1 MDQIDAP
8 ALHPRLGRWIEG
20 DGSLAQ
26 RLSRS
31 IAGLIEA
38 GDLQSGLRLPA
49 ERTLAQT
56 AAVSRGTVVAA
67 YGLLEE
73 SGLVVRRQ
81 GSGTRVAGSAG
92 GRTGRERNR
101 ASAGLLSAA
110 PATIDLLRAVP
121 RVSPGMAEIIA
132 EHRLRIDPDIHSEGP
147 TLGLVDVRSRIAQ
160 LMTDDGTPTTAE
172 QIVVTHGAQQALHLA
187 VSDLVSEGDIVLTE
201 STTWPGLADTVRT
214 RGGRVHGIRTTPDGI
229 DFDELEAAVA
239 RLRPVLIA
247 VAPHHHNPTGSRMP
261 ASARQRLADLAAS
274 FGVPVLEDR
283 AMAYLS
289 FDGVVP
295 PSLAS
300 LRPDAP
306 VLVSESV
313 SKWAWASLRFG
324 WLRADPATVQRLRTA
339 RHLMD
344 LSTSIPTQLLGLDVL
359 AHARALRREY
369 SLIHAESASVLRE
382 AAAQWLEDWVFPEV
396 RGGLSYWA
404 PLPSGSASGFARLAA
419 EEGVSIA
426 GGTEFTAAIPTDTHV
441 RLPFTATHDAL
452 REAARRLGSAW
463 LRYRELQ

>member
-1 MDQIDAP
+1 MDHIDADVLT
-8 ALHPRLGRWIEG
+8 ARLGRWV
-20 DGSLAQ
+20 DGGGTLGG
-26 RLSRS
+26 RLSR
-31 IAGLIEA
+31 AVAALIESGALPA
-38 GDLQSGLRLPA
+38 GVRLPA
-49 ERTLAQT
+49 ERALAH
-56 AAVSRGTVVAA
+56 AIAVSRGTVVAA

-81 GSGTRVAGSAG
+81 GSGTRVAGHAG
-92 GRTGRERNR
+92 RRAGSERHR
-101 ASAGLLSAA
+101 ATAGLLAAA
-110 PATIDLLRAVP
+110 PAGIDLLRAVP
-121 RVSPGMAEIIA
+121 RVSPGMTEIIA
-132 EHRLRIDPDIHSEGP
+132 AHRLIVDPVVHSEGP
-147 TLGLVDVRSRIAQ
+147 TLGLADVRSRIAQ
-160 LMTDDGTPTTAE
+160 VMTDDGTPTTAE

-201 STTWPGLADTVRT
+201 STTWPGLTDTVRA
-214 RGGRVHGIRTTPDGI
+214 RGGRVHGIRTGPDGI
-229 DFDELEAAVA
+229 DLDELEAAVA

-247 VAPHHHNPTGSRMP
+247 VVPHHHNPTGSRMP
-261 ASARQRLADLAAS
+261 APARQRLADVAAS

-283 AMAYLS
+283 ALASVS

-313 SKWAWASLRFG
+313 SKWSWSSLRFG

-344 LSTSIPTQLLGLDVL
+344 LSTSVPTQLLGLDVL
-359 AHARALRREY
+359 AHARPLRREY
-369 SLIHAESASVLRE
+369 SLIHAESAEVLR
-382 AAAQWLEDWVFPEV
+382 AAVAQWLPDWELPTVH
-396 RGGLSYWA
+396 GGLSYWA
-404 PLPSGSASGFARLAA
+404 PLPAGSASALARLAA

-441 RLPFTATHDAL
+441 RLPFTASHDDL

-463 LRYRELQ
+463 LRYRELL